1 MVVSEELIEIIDS
14 DIKTCELAIQRG
26 NKDELWEVHS
36 RLVSKYSNIIDGF
49 AKNLQS
55 LFYDESGNIKK
66 QNLETMRQKLV
77 LFKAMYNGIVI

>member
-49 AKNLQS
+49 AKK
-55 LFYDESGNIKK
+55 FTESF
-66 QNLETMRQKLV
+66 L
-77 LFKAMYNGIVI
+77 

>member
-36 RLVSKYSNIIDGF
+36 RLVSKYSNIIEFSSSITVTGRF
-49 AKNLQS
+49 SA
-55 LFYDESGNIKK
+55 
-66 QNLETMRQKLV
+66 ETMPV
-77 LFKAMYNGIVI
+77 VTVPS